1 MKEMEPIG
9 VRRPK
14 ASDMKSACISVP
26 FDPPSVFGGGGGG
39 GGKHGSGSHATSHRQ
54 VFEPSAWKT
63 QPMNHA
69 SATSLSERN
78 ISTVNTPESA
88 TVAIAKSCERMVPRG
103 RRAPS
108 GVSVPLPCSASA
120 LGVITDLKQSR
131 DTEPK
136 LPFVR
141 FSAPTS
147 PRTRRAHRRRA
158 KAISHPQPA
167 APQAR
172 MGGEVLPGT
181 TPAGDGDAVV
191 LCGFGGCPQVWNH
204 KGPCEVPIMDSR
216 RRAPRPARLDDSPER
231 HRPEER
237 ADGDTS
243 SAAARHG
250 TSEDSAPKH
259 ENENG
264 QAVSLQPAP
273 EPRTE
278 TRPAAEPAPEHA
290 PAAAEPRLDTQPPP
304 EQAPV
309 SLDAVPD
316 DSQRPTPAPTPLP
329 TPTPL
334 GLPSPRPT
342 GEAACVR
349 GEETPAPTLVPSI
362 SPLGAVPS
370 VSPPERLAHREVL
383 PILYLPTPPYTSL
396 YLPRPAWTCL
406 YLPVPPCTSL
416 YLPISPP
423 ESLTHRE
430 ELRPRL
436 TLIPNAYPA
445 P

>member
-1 MKEMEPIG
+1 
-9 VRRPK
+9 
-14 ASDMKSACISVP
+14 
-26 FDPPSVFGGGGGG
+26 
-39 GGKHGSGSHATSHRQ
+39 
-54 VFEPSAWKT
+54 
-63 QPMNHA
+63 
-69 SATSLSERN
+69 
-78 ISTVNTPESA
+78 
-88 TVAIAKSCERMVPRG
+88 
-103 RRAPS
+103 
-108 GVSVPLPCSASA
+108 
-120 LGVITDLKQSR
+120 
-131 DTEPK
+131 
-136 LPFVR
+136 
-141 FSAPTS
+141 
-147 PRTRRAHRRRA
+147 
-158 KAISHPQPA
+158 
-167 APQAR
+167 

-396 YLPRPAWTCL
+396 YLPRPACTCL
-406 YLPVPPCTSL
+406 YLPVPACTSL